1 MQVVSG
7 SRVFSPFSHARLLDQ
22 LKSCQS
28 TITDFHASYYHFI
41 DFEQTLD
48 ALQANR
54 LQLLLQYG
62 EQSPIHS
69 NQANEVWV
77 IPRIGTISPWSSK
90 ATEIIQ
96 RCGLNAIRRVER
108 GICYHIECVGGQTL
122 DLQQESEMT
131 SLLYDRMT
139 QSLVSQNDLDQA
151 FHYSKPAPL
160 VVIPVLT
167 KGLDALLQ
175 VNQKLGLGLSQQEIE
190 YLLESYLALD
200 RNPTD
205 AELVMFAQVNSEH
218 CRHKIFN
225 ADWVIDGEQQPMTL
239 FEMIRHTTN
248 TSPDGVLS
256 AYHDN
261 AAVIEGAFTENLTR
275 DLNTGHY
282 DYQQDCSHI
291 VIKVETHN
299 HPTAISPH
307 PGAATGVG
315 GEIRDEGATGRGSSS
330 KAGLSGFSVSHLR
343 IPDYPRPWED
353 DFGKPDHLA
362 SALDIML
369 EGPIGGAAFGNEFG
383 RPNLAGYFR
392 SFEQIDKQQPEQIRR
407 GYLKP
412 IMIAGGVGT
421 IRTDQIKKQE
431 IPAGAYVIVLGGPAM
446 LIGLGGGAAS
456 SRTTGQGSEALDFSS
471 VQRENPEMQRRCQEV
486 INTCWAQGE
495 HNPILSIHDIGAGGL
510 CNAVPELVH
519 DAGRSGWFQLR
530 DVPCAD
536 PGMSPMEIWCNE
548 AQERFVLAVKPEDL
562 ARFTAICERERC
574 LFAVIGES
582 TADQQLIVE
591 DQQFQNRSVDLPMSL
606 LFGKPPRMLRDTAHK
621 QINQAEFQLKDINFR
636 DAVERVLSFPAVAD
650 KSFLIT
656 IADRSVTGLVCRDQM
671 VGPWQTPVADVAV
684 TAAGFKSYAGEAM
697 AMGERPPLAVSN
709 APASGRMAV
718 AEAIT
723 NIMAA
728 NIQQLGDI
736 KLSANWMAAT
746 NASGEDAMLYDT
758 VKAVGMEL
766 CPALGIAI
774 PVGKDSLSMQ
784 TSWQN
789 NGQDKSV
796 VSPVSLVVTAY
807 APVLDVRKTLT
818 PELRCIDEETVLVL
832 IDLGQGQNRLGG
844 SVLAQVYGEI
854 NGAVPDLDS
863 PDHLKQLFTA
873 IQQLNQQS
881 LLLASHDRSD
891 GGLLATLCEMAF
903 AARCGLQ
910 IELDTVGDD
919 VQSALFSEEL
929 GVVIQ
934 VKLTDL
940 QTVLNVLS
948 QHTLQTCSHVIGK
961 PVQQQTI
968 CFRWQGQQVLS
979 ESRSV
984 LQKIWSETSYRM
996 QSLRDNPNCARQQY
1010 ESIDDDPGLNVEL
1023 NFDPADTHLTPALLE
1038 THPRIAILRE
1048 QGVNGHVEMAAAFDR
1063 AGFEAIDVHM
1073 SDLSSGRHDLQDF
1086 TGLVACGGFSYG
1098 DVLGAGGGWAKSILF
1113 NAQLKDMFQ
1122 QFFENP
1128 SHFGLGVCNGCQMFS
1143 HLRELIP
1150 GANHW
1155 PTFQRNVSD
1164 QFEARVS
1171 LVEIMPSP
1179 SIFMSDM
1186 AGSRLPVAVA
1196 HGEGRAKFSDDI
1208 NQVLQSGLVALR
1220 YVDHHGAVTEQ
1231 YPMNPNGSPL
1241 GITGLTNT
1249 DGRFTIMMPH
1259 PERCFRS
1266 VQNSWHPQQ
1275 WGEDAPWLRIFL
1287 NARKWV
1293 G

>member
-1 MQVVSG
+1 MQVIPG
-7 SRVFSPFSHARLLDQ
+7 SRVFSQFRHARLLDQ
-22 LKSCQS
+22 LKTCEPVISGL
-28 TITDFHASYYHFI
+28 HASYYYFI
-41 DFEQTLD
+41 DIQQPLNV
-48 ALQANR
+48 LQNSQ
-54 LQLLLQYG
+54 LQSLLQYG
-62 EQSPIHS
+62 HISPIHFDR
-69 NQANEVWV
+69 ANVIWA

-96 RCGLNAIRRVER
+96 RCGLEAIHRVER
-108 GICYHIECVGGQTL
+108 GICYQIECVDEQTL
-122 DLQQESEMT
+122 ALQQESVLT

-139 QSLVSQNDLDQA
+139 QSLVSKNDLEQV
-151 FHYSKPAPL
+151 FQHSKPAPL
-160 VVIPVLT
+160 VVIPVVT
-167 KGLDALLQ
+167 EGLDALLQ
-175 VNQKLGLGLSQQEIE
+175 INQTLGLGLSQQEID
-190 YLLESYLALD
+190 YLLESYLALG

-225 ADWVIDGEQQPMTL
+225 ADWVIDGEKQPMTL

-248 TSPDGVLS
+248 TSPGGVLS

-261 AAVIEGAFTENLTR
+261 AAVIEGALTENLMR
-275 DLNTGHY
+275 DLHTGRY
-282 DYQQDCSHI
+282 DYQQGHSHI

-343 IPDYPRPWED
+343 IPEYPQPWED
-353 DFGKPDHLA
+353 DFGKPGHLA

-369 EGPIGGAAFGNEFG
+369 EAPIGGAAFGNEFG

-392 SFEQIDKQQPEQIRR
+392 SFEQIDCQQPEKIRR

-421 IRTDQIKKQE
+421 IRANQIEKQE
-431 IPAGAYVIVLGGPAM
+431 IPSGACIIVLGGPAM

-456 SRTTGQGSEALDFSS
+456 SRTTGQGSEALDFAS

-486 INTCWAQGE
+486 ITACWSQAE
-495 HNPILSIHDIGAGGL
+495 NNPILSIHDIGAGGL

-582 TADQQLIVE
+582 TVDQQLIVE

-621 QINQAEFQLKDINFR
+621 QINQAEFQLKDIDFQ
-636 DAVERVLSFPAVAD
+636 DAVKRVLSFPAVAD

-671 VGPWQTPVADVAV
+671 VGPWQIPVADVAV

-697 AMGERPPLAVSN
+697 AMGERSPLAVNN

-728 NIQQLGDI
+728 NIQQLSDV
-736 KLSANWMAAT
+736 KLSANWMAAA
-746 NASGEDAMLYDT
+746 NAVGEDAMLYDT

-784 TSWQN
+784 TSWQQ

-807 APVLDVRKTLT
+807 APVQDVRKTLT
-818 PELRCIDEETVLVL
+818 PELRCLEQETVLIL

-844 SVLAQVYGEI
+844 SVLAQVYGETG
-854 NGAVPDLDS
+854 GAEPDLDS
-863 PDHLKQLFTA
+863 PDYLKQLFAA

-903 AARCGLQ
+903 AARGGLQ
-910 IELDTVGDD
+910 IELDAVGGD

-934 VKLTDL
+934 VKQTEL
-940 QTVLNVLS
+940 QTVLDVLAEH
-948 QHTLQTCSHVIGK
+948 QLQACSHVIGK

-968 CFRWQGQQVLS
+968 NFRWKDQQVLS
-979 ESRSV
+979 ESRSA

-996 QSLRDNPNCARQQY
+996 QSLRDNPDCARQQY
-1010 ESIDDDPGLNVEL
+1010 ELIDADDPGLNVNL
-1023 NFDPADTHLTPALLE
+1023 TFDPADTLLAPALLK
-1038 THPRIAILRE
+1038 TRPRVAILRE
-1048 QGVNGHVEMAAAFDR
+1048 QGVNGHVEMAA
-1063 AGFEAIDVHM
+1063 
-1073 SDLSSGRHDLQDF
+1073 
-1086 TGLVACGGFSYG
+1086 
-1098 DVLGAGGGWAKSILF
+1098 
-1113 NAQLKDMFQ
+1113 
-1122 QFFENP
+1122 
-1128 SHFGLGVCNGCQMFS
+1128 
-1143 HLRELIP
+1143 
-1150 GANHW
+1150 
-1155 PTFQRNVSD
+1155 
-1164 QFEARVS
+1164 
-1171 LVEIMPSP
+1171 
-1179 SIFMSDM
+1179 
-1186 AGSRLPVAVA
+1186 
-1196 HGEGRAKFSDDI
+1196 
-1208 NQVLQSGLVALR
+1208 
-1220 YVDHHGAVTEQ
+1220 
-1231 YPMNPNGSPL
+1231 
-1241 GITGLTNT
+1241 
-1249 DGRFTIMMPH
+1249 
-1259 PERCFRS
+1259 
-1266 VQNSWHPQQ
+1266 
-1275 WGEDAPWLRIFL
+1275 
-1287 NARKWV
+1287 
-1293 G
+1293 